1 MKVPFYGLDREFRRY
16 REKYLSIADGVW
28 SSGRVL
34 QGSEVAA
41 LESTVAEICGRGHA
55 VAVGS
60 CTDALAFALMAH
72 GIGAG
77 DEVLVTSYSF
87 VASVSPI
94 LRVGAV
100 PRFVDIEPDHY
111 MMDLDSLAGGLT
123 ERTRALLAVDLFGQ
137 SMPVEEVERFAR
149 THGLIL
155 IEDAAQAL
163 GSYDGARQGGSIGH
177 TSCLSFDPTKVVGSF
192 SSAGALLTDDPE
204 IAEQVRMLR
213 YHGRGPVSREYELLG
228 YNSQLASDMAGIL
241 CYKLTLMNEWERARV
256 RIAETYAAELSDLEQ
271 VKLPFARPGSHHIFH
286 KFVMRAERR
295 DELKRYLQ
303 DRGIDTMIHYP
314 MPLCDLANL
323 RTSVPHQPSVPVAR
337 ATSKEVLSLP
347 IFPELTEDEV
357 QYVAAAVRA
366 FYAPHSFPLGGEI
379 SEEAPP

>member
-1 MKVPFYGLDREFRRY
+1 MKVPFYGLDRQFQRY
-16 REKYLSIADGVW
+16 REKYLSIAESAW

-34 QGSEVAA
+34 QGAEVAA
-41 LESTVAEICGRGHA
+41 LEATLAETCGRGHA

-111 MMDLDSLAGGLT
+111 MMDVRLLEDTIT
-123 ERTRALLAVDLFGQ
+123 ERTRALVAVDLFGQ
-137 SMPVEEVERFAR
+137 ILPVAEVENFAR

-163 GSYDGARQGGSIGH
+163 GAYDGTRRGGSIGQ

-204 IAEQVRMLR
+204 IAEQARMLR
-213 YHGRGPVSREYELLG
+213 YHGRNSVSHEYELLG

-241 CYKLTLMNEWERARV
+241 CFKLTLITEWERARA
-256 RIAETYAAELSDLEQ
+256 RIAEIYVEELSDVAQ
-271 VKLPFARPGSHHIFH
+271 VKLPFARRGSRHIWH
-286 KFVMRAERR
+286 KFAMRAERR
-295 DELKRYLQ
+295 DELKLYLK

-314 MPLCDLANL
+314 TPLCDLSNL
-323 RTSVPHQPSVPVAR
+323 RASVPHQSSVPVAR
-337 ATSKEVLSLP
+337 TTSKEVLSLP
-347 IFPELTEDEV
+347 IFPELSEDEAH
-357 QYVAAAVRA
+357 YVPSAVRA
-366 FYAPHSFPLGGEI
+366 FYARGDR
-379 SEEAPP
+379 